1 MHTDDV
7 KNNKMNE
14 QLTTP
19 NSTYIYMNLQKRIGV
34 ALDPLMPKLESL

>member
-19 NSTYIYMNLQKRIGV
+19 NSTYKY
-34 ALDPLMPKLESL
+34 ESAKKNWGGTGYFDA